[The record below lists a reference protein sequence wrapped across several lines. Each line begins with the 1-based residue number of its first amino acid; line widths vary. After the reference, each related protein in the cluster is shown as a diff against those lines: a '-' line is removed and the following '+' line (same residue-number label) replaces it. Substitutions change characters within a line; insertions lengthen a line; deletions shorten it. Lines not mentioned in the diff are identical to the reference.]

1 MKKKEKFNKMLQ
13 LLITEICFF
22 KELQQQH
29 IGFRMKHRKHLVN
42 LDHFENEENEVK
54 TDKIQVKSQRKS
66 VAQQ

>member
-1 MKKKEKFNKMLQ
+1 M
-13 LLITEICFF
+13 FF